1 MASPTVRISPKSHR
15 LLSQLAGELH
25 ATMPQV
31 LDEALETYRRE
42 LFLKAANADL
52 ASLKA
57 NRKAWKI
64 YRQDLAA
71 VDGTVADGLPPE

>member
-1 MASPTVRISPKSHR
+1 
-15 LLSQLAGELH
+15 
-25 ATMPQV
+25 MPQV

-52 ASLKA
+52 ARLKA
-57 NRKAWKI
+57 NRKAWKA
-64 YRQDLAA
+64 YGLDLAA

>member
-1 MASPTVRISPKSHR
+1 
-15 LLSQLAGELH
+15 
-25 ATMPQV
+25 MPQV